1 MGIRYALVA
10 QWIEHWIA
18 DPEVDG
24 STPFGC
30 TEYNV
35 ENGGS
40 IAPPHLGARGGLAE
54 WSMATVSK
62 TVLPYGRRRFDSCTL
77 RIISKELS

>member
-35 ENGGS
+35 ENGEALRHPIRVQEEGWPS
-40 IAPPHLGARGGLAE
+40 GP
-54 WSMATVSK
+54 W
-62 TVLPYGRRRFDSCTL
+62 RRFRKPFSLTGGAG
-77 RIISKELS
+77 STPVPSAA